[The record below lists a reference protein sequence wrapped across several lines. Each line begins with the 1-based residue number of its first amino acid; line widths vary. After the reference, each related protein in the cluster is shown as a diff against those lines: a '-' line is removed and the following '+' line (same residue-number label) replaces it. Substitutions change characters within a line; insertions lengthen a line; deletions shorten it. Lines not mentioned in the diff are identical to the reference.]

1 MRIARIEAIAYGA
14 IGGRVVDLTAG
25 LTVIH
30 GPNESGKSSMMQL
43 IRGVLFGFPAL
54 RRDSEG
60 PLREPKGG
68 GQRSGRVD
76 IVTDEGHQIRIERTH
91 GSTVSITDEK
101 GQPIGDTAFL
111 RALGLA
117 TPELFDTVQTFAA
130 KDVAKIG
137 LLDDK
142 QVRANVL
149 AAAVL
154 GGGAGAQ
161 PVLDALQDRA
171 NALYKRQGD
180 KQPYAVGLKTVT
192 AARRALRD
200 AEKAVSATERS
211 GDALAEAE
219 QRLTLADARLQELAV
234 ERTTLERIVELQQA
248 IAALDAIVA
257 TAPQEALVEEPDP
270 DLVVVFRQLLGDVPT
285 AIEAARRA
293 GQHRSD
299 AVAEDQRAAAARE
312 RIGLAVELPVPTLAA
327 ESALREAAQ
336 QARDAEREATRLAD
350 IAQAVPAPSTP
361 VVDERPRPRVVLG
374 LAIITISL
382 LAAAV
387 GVVSGITAAT
397 IGGIVGV
404 IVGAAVLAGYVASN
418 GASRPTLL
426 AHDQPAREAA
436 AQAQPVRDQA
446 QAAWR
451 AALVAA
457 GIAAELRPDQLDDLL
472 AACAEIRSAEQAAE
486 RARTTTTTEETTAAA
501 IAERGAEAL
510 RGVGL
515 EPPADLEQLR
525 RAVDG
530 TVEQLDAQRATA
542 ATQRAVAE
550 SLAQRQAT
558 AQGHVDELAR
568 GDQALVADARA
579 LDTIDAEAR
588 LAVLADQLEVA
599 RGEQQEAVSLLGGTR
614 ALVLAAEESSDVAS
628 LAQAAAAADA
638 ELRSVGDQWLTL
650 QLAHDIVEQARDR
663 FVEEHQ
669 PGVFT
674 RAAEQIRT
682 ATDGAWVDIRMP
694 DGEKA
699 GARSEIIDRA
709 GERTPFTELSDGTV
723 GLVYLCLRAG
733 LVEELRAAGGAELPV
748 LMDDVLTNLDPER
761 RAGAAEVIADLATR
775 HQVLYFTCHPE
786 QVEALRAV
794 APGLTEIELARLV

>member
-1 MRIARIEAIAYGA
+1 MRIERIEAIAYGA

-76 IVTDEGHQIRIERTH
+76 LVTDDGHQIRIERTH

-130 KDVAKIG
+130 KDLATIG

-161 PVLDALQDRA
+161 PVLDELQDRA
-171 NALYKRQGD
+171 NALYKKQGD
-180 KQPYAVGLKTVT
+180 KQPYAVGLKAVT

-200 AEKAVSATERS
+200 AEGVSSAVGRSA
-211 GDALAEAE
+211 DALAEGE
-219 QRLTLADARLQELAV
+219 QRVADADARMLELT
-234 ERTTLERIVELQQA
+234 RELQA
-248 IAALDAIVA
+248 IERLIALQRAVAVLDAAITA
-257 TAPQEALVEEPDP
+257 TPHEAPIEDP
-270 DLVVVFRQLLGDVPT
+270 NPETIVVFRQLLGDVPT
-285 AIEAARRA
+285 AIETGRRA
-293 GQHRSD
+293 TQHRLD
-299 AVAEDQRAAAARE
+299 ADSEDARAASARDRIGLSVDAPGLALASESTLRAAAQR
-312 RIGLAVELPVPTLAA
+312 V
-327 ESALREAAQ
+327 
-336 QARDAEREATRLAD
+336 RDAEREATRFAD
-350 IAQAVPAPSTP
+350 IAQVVLPPPVSGEPEHPS
-361 VVDERPRPRVVLG
+361 PRVGLG
-374 LAIITISL
+374 LAIVAVSL
-382 LAAAV
+382 LAAVV
-387 GVVSGITAAT
+387 GVVSGISAT
-397 IGGIVGV
+397 IVGGIIGAVVGS
-404 IVGAAVLAGYVASN
+404 AVLAGLVATKHTP
-418 GASRPTLL
+418 RPALVV
-426 AHDQPAREAA
+426 DQERSREAA
-436 AQAQPVRDQA
+436 AQAQTTLEQE
-446 QAAWR
+446 QGAWR
-451 AALVAA
+451 AALVAG
-457 GIAAELRPDQLDDLL
+457 GITADLRADQLDDLL
-472 AACAEIRSAEQAAE
+472 AAFAEIRTAQQAAE
-486 RARTTTTTEETTAAA
+486 RARTLAASEDATAAG
-501 IAERGAEAL
+501 IVERAGAAL
-510 RGVGL
+510 RGLGS
-515 EPPADLEQLR
+515 EPPAELEHLR
-525 RAVDG
+525 SAVDRA
-530 TVEQLDAQRATA
+530 VEQLDAQREA
-542 ATQRAVAE
+542 AA
-550 SLAQRQAT
+550 AQRTEADALARQQAE
-558 AQGHVDELAR
+558 AQGRIDELSL
-568 GDQALVADARA
+568 GDNALVDDARA
-579 LDTIDAEAR
+579 LDVADVEAR
-588 LAVLADQLEVA
+588 VAVLAEQLDAA
-599 RGEQQEAVSLLGGTR
+599 RAEHQEAISALGGTR
-614 ALVLAAEESSDVAS
+614 ALVTADEESADVAT
-628 LAQAAAAADA
+628 LAQASAETDA
-638 ELRSVGDQWLTL
+638 ELRDVADRYLTL

-682 ATDGAWVDIRMP
+682 ATAGAWVDIRMP

-761 RAGAAEVIADLATR
+761 RAGAAAVIADLATR

-786 QVEALRAV
+786 QVQALRAV